1 MLVIVIAACWSFP
14 VNFSYA
20 NQSITFSDLE
30 NNTKSVSSQA
40 WSKSQ
45 IKNNTL
51 SVGDINL
58 IYGPNTKG
66 GWDEGLEAIYN
77 VSKLLSKFEHPKSTY
92 IYLYNISDVAWAD
105 EKISILLNDSEEK
118 HFKQNNGG
126 AIAMSVCPKL
136 CTSASQFTPYNP
148 GQKVMDR
155 KSIILIGTDLN
166 ITTKYGKKALFAHE
180 YFHSLMRI
188 AQHDP
193 KNQLDMYGE
202 WPPLWFTEGTAS
214 FMENV
219 SQNANS
225 YQDYIEYRKIH
236 YDRSITKQLDKA
248 FFDNFLNESNLK
260 TGWQKWNHEGMY
272 EVGMRVT
279 EILVASGGIESL
291 MNVYLHMG
299 SGNTF
304 LEAFNKVYGV
314 QWIEAKLSL
323 SEILFGKEN
332 TITEV
337 APILA
342 IPAQSKIEL
351 PKKAVNKKKI
361 IRNRSF
367 RFL

>member
-1 MLVIVIAACWSFP
+1 MIVFIVSLCLFP
-14 VNFSYA
+14 INSSHA
-20 NQSITFSDLE
+20 DQSISLLDFE
-30 NNTKSVSSQA
+30 NNISNVSNQA

-45 IKNNTL
+45 IKNKTL
-51 SVGDINL
+51 SVSNIK
-58 IYGPNTKG
+58 ISYGPNSTG
-66 GWDEGLEAIYN
+66 DWSEGLEAIHN
-77 VSKLLSKFEHPKSTY
+77 VSKLFNKFEQPKSTY
-92 IYLYNISDVAWAD
+92 IYLYNISDIAWAD
-105 EKISILLNDSEEK
+105 ENISALLNDSEEK

-126 AIAMSVCPKL
+126 VIAKSVCPKL

-148 GQKVMDR
+148 GQRVTDR
-155 KSIILIGTDLN
+155 KSIILIGTDVN
-166 ITTKYGKKALFAHE
+166 IVTKYGKKALFAHE

-193 KNQLDMYGE
+193 KDQLDMYGE

-225 YQDYIEYRKIH
+225 YENYIEYRKIH
-236 YDRSITKQLDKA
+236 YDRDISKQLDKA

-260 TGWQKWNHEGMY
+260 TSWQKWNHEGMY
-272 EVGMRVT
+272 PVGMRVT

-314 QWIEAKLSL
+314 QWVEAKLSL
-323 SEILFGKEN
+323 SKILLGKEN
-332 TITEV
+332 TNTEV

-342 IPAQSKIEL
+342 VPVQSKIEL

-361 IRNRSF
+361 ISNRSF